1 MRFAAL
7 TVLAL
12 ATAARADTFYP
23 MLMSVAPVAVQ
34 AGATTECEVRARYN
48 LHGAYQVF
56 VTGDGITGEP
66 EPQKPDPKAPNTK
79 RPTDRLQVK
88 FKVAPDATPGPR
100 EVRIATPQGVS
111 TVGQIVVV

>member
-7 TVLAL
+7 IALAL
-12 ATAARADTFYP
+12 VGAARADTFYP

-48 LHGAYQVF
+48 LHGAYQVV
-56 VTGDGITGEP
+56 VTGDGVTGEA
-66 EPQKPDPKAPNTK
+66 EPQNPDPKPPNTK

-88 FKVAPDATPGPR
+88 FTVAAGAPPGPR
-100 EVRIATPQGVS
+100 EVRIATP
-111 TVGQIVVV
+111 